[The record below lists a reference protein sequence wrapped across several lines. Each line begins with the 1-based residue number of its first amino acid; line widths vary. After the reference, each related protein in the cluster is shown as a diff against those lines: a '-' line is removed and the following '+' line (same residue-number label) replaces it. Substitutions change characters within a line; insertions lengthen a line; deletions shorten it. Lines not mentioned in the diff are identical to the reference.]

1 MAAAVAMA
9 LAMALAAVPRRR
21 RLHIPAN
28 EARQAVMTLS
38 DRHWSLFTKGRL
50 AGLAGIAM
58 LALTGCNTIGDVS
71 TAPAVD
77 EVTPTAT
84 VENAGDVKYYPSDQ
98 PVKLGLEYYKK
109 GAYGTANR
117 YFRDAVEKAPEDAQ
131 AWIGLAATYDRLRRF
146 DLADQ
151 AYATAI
157 RLTGETVQIL
167 NDRGYSYMLR
177 GDLTKARAQFL
188 KAYRLDPTNPIV
200 INNLQLLNSS
210 SRFIQ
215 RADFGPH

>member
-1 MAAAVAMA
+1 M
-9 LAMALAAVPRRR
+9 RRR
-21 RLHIPAN
+21 EL
-28 EARQAVMTLS
+28 MTSS
-38 DRHWSLFTKGRL
+38 DRHRRLFPKTRL
-50 AGLAGIAM
+50 AALAVIAM
-58 LALTGCNTIGDVS
+58 LGLTGCNTIGDIS

-77 EVTPTAT
+77 EVTPTPT
-84 VENAGDVKYYPSDQ
+84 VENAGDIKYYPSDQ
-98 PVKLGLEYYKK
+98 PVKLGLEYFKK

-188 KAYRLDPTNPIV
+188 KAYRLDPANPII

-215 RADFGPH
+215 RADVGPH

>member
-1 MAAAVAMA
+1 M
-9 LAMALAAVPRRR
+9 RRR
-21 RLHIPAN
+21 EL
-28 EARQAVMTLS
+28 MTSS
-38 DRHWSLFTKGRL
+38 DRHRRLFPKTRL
-50 AGLAGIAM
+50 AALAVIAM
-58 LALTGCNTIGDVS
+58 LGLTGCNTIGDIS

-77 EVTPTAT
+77 EVTPTPT
-84 VENAGDVKYYPSDQ
+84 VENAGDIKYYPSDQ
-98 PVKLGLEYYKK
+98 PVKLGLEYFKK

-177 GDLTKARAQFL
+177 GDLTKARVQFL
-188 KAYRLDPTNPIV
+188 KAYRLDPANPII

-215 RADFGPH
+215 RADVGPH

>member
-1 MAAAVAMA
+1 MTSSERH
-9 LAMALAAVPRRR
+9 RRAF
-21 RLHIPAN
+21 PK
-28 EARQAVMTLS
+28 S
-38 DRHWSLFTKGRL
+38 RL
-50 AGLAGIAM
+50 ASLAGIAM

-84 VENAGDVKYYPSDQ
+84 VENAGDIKYYPSDQ
-98 PVKLGLEYYKK
+98 PVKLGLEYFKK

-157 RLTGETVQIL
+157 KLTGETVQIL

-188 KAYRLDPTNPIV
+188 KAYRLDPANPII

-215 RADFGPH
+215 RADVGPH